1 MPSMASSESNLDL
14 CAGMITPQETIE
26 TLVLYHIE
34 SPPSRD
40 FVLYHIESPPPPQFV
55 LYHLESPGF

>member
-1 MPSMASSESNLDL
+1 MPSMASSQANLDL
-14 CAGMITPQETIE
+14 DADMITPQETIE

-34 SPPSRD
+34 SPQSQD
-40 FVLYHIESPPPPQFV
+40 FVLYHIESPPPPQFA